1 MLKGKQKSSS
11 LKYGKKK
18 RLWGKINQGDQ
29 YDKSQKLKKKSSDNT
44 FWGGF
49 CFCFEIYL
57 IIRGD
62 RNGHVGEQYKI
73 PFSASTQEARREGQH
88 FLSVSPRQTDGPIYP
103 KS

>member
-1 MLKGKQKSSS
+1 V
-11 LKYGKKK
+11 
-18 RLWGKINQGDQ
+18 KI
-29 YDKSQKLKKKSSDNT
+29 L
-44 FWGGF
+44 FFLF

-88 FLSVSPRQTDGPIYP
+88 FLAYHLAKQMVRSIRKVKVPTRLGTSIYP
-103 KS
+103 AKS